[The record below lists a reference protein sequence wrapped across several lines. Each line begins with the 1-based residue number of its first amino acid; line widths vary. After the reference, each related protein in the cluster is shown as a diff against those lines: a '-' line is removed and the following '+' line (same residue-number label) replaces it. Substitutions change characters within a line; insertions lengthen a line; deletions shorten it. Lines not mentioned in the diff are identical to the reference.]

1 MPNKIV
7 VNGCS
12 FSQELYLPIE
22 DRWSTHIGC
31 HTNLAHGGGSNDRIF
46 NTTIEYLNSNDTDC
60 MIIGWSEPSRTM
72 LTTREGTNV
81 IVNAGT
87 GFDEATG
94 QSREDM
100 QKFYYLKMYNPYTN
114 LVRTLN
120 HMLHLQ
126 EHCKLKQIKLLYWNA
141 MLPDL
146 GTKEIQEICS
156 HAYMDIADRGHRE
169 SGVQSTVD
177 NINNLL
183 SKLDRSIWIK
193 EFWHGIRKHC
203 GHLPKLA
210 DGHPGSEASK
220 LWAEL
225 IKEYL

>member
-1 MPNKIV
+1 MPDKII

-12 FSQELYLPIE
+12 FTQESYLQE
-22 DRWSTHIGC
+22 QDRWSTLIGC
-31 HTNLAHGGGSNDRIF
+31 HANLAHGGGSNDRIF
-46 NTTIEYLNSNDTDC
+46 SSTIEYLNVEHVDC
-60 MIIGWSEPSRTM
+60 LIIGWTEPSRVM

-87 GFDEATG
+87 AFDEATG

-120 HMLHLQ
+120 HMTHLQ
-126 EHCKLKQIKLLYWNA
+126 EHCKLKRIKLLYWNA

-156 HAYMDIADRGHRE
+156 HAHMDSTDRGHRE
-169 SGVQSTVD
+169 SGIQSHVD
-177 NINNLL
+177 NINYLL
-183 SKLDRSIWIK
+183 SRLDRGIWIK
-193 EFWHGIRKHC
+193 EFWYGIGKHC
-203 GHLPKLA
+203 EHLPTLD
-210 DGHPGSEASK
+210 DGHPGIEASRN
-220 LWAEL
+220 WSEL